1 MRIHQYLE
9 INDNKKIKC
18 LKCGH
23 VLCDAKEN
31 YKDYA
36 PRAEKDPASLPGI
49 RPTMG
54 MHVYYEYYCPN
65 CYTMLDV
72 EVAEKGAPP
81 LWDIQINMEN
91 YVEDTT
97 ASVSDKS

>member
-9 INDNKKIKC
+9 IDKNRNIRC
-18 LKCGH
+18 LKCSY
-23 VLCDAKEN
+23 VLCNATEN
-31 YKDYA
+31 YKAYA
-36 PRAEKDPASLPGI
+36 PRAEKDPADLPGI

-54 MHVYYEYYCPN
+54 MHVYYEYYCPG

-72 EVAEKGAPP
+72 EVANKGDAP
-81 LWDIQINMEN
+81 LWDIQIDMDN

-97 ASVSDKS
+97 EIALEKQ